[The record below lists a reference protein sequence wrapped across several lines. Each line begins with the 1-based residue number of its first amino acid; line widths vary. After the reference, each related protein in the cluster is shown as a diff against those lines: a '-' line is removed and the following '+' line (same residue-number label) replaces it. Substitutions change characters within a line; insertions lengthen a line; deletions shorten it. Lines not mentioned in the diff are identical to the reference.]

1 MKTKDPPFVITN
13 KILALTAEISE
24 LVGRVAST
32 EKLSTDPI
40 LRRTNRIRSIQ
51 ASLAIEQNSLSL
63 DQVTAVLSGK
73 RVLAPPKDI
82 REVKNAY
89 EIYEKLDQLDPFS
102 VEDLLLS
109 HQVMMKG
116 LVPECGEFR
125 SKDVG
130 VVDQKGNILHFG
142 TLPAYVP
149 KRVYDLLEWTRDS
162 NLPMLIRSS
171 VFHYEF
177 ELIHPFSDGNGRVG
191 RLWQTLLLSRWQPV
205 FAWLPIESIIHNRQ
219 EEYYQAFNRANDE
232 GDSTAFIEFMLE
244 AIKSALEEVSGCG
257 ANKTEIRWR
266 RIRDFLSGHDVI
278 MNADVRELFDVSA
291 ATANRILS
299 GFCEEG
305 KLVKT
310 RVGKYWGYCV
320 EKKVRKNP

>member
-1 MKTKDPPFVITN
+1 MKKNDPPFLITN
-13 KILALTAEISE
+13 KILALTSEISE
-24 LVGRVAST
+24 LVGRVVST

-40 LRRTNRIRSIQ
+40 LRRTNRIRTIQ

-82 REVKNAY
+82 KEVKNAY

-102 VEDLLLS
+102 VDDLLFA

-116 LVPECGEFR
+116 LVSESGEFR

-130 VVDQKGNILHFG
+130 VVDQNGRILHFG

-149 KRVYDLLEWTRDS
+149 KLVYDLLAWTRDS
-162 NLPMLIRSS
+162 DLPMLVRSS
-171 VFHYEF
+171 IFHYEF
-177 ELIHPFSDGNGRVG
+177 ELIHPFADGNGRVG
-191 RLWQTLLLSRWQPV
+191 RLWQTLLLSRWQPI
-205 FAWLPIESIIHNRQ
+205 FAWLPIESIIHDKQ
-219 EEYYQAFNRANDE
+219 EEYYQAFNQSNDE
-232 GDSTAFIEFMLE
+232 GNSTVFVEFMLD
-244 AIKSALEEVSGCG
+244 AIRCALEEVSGISG
-257 ANKTEIRWR
+257 SSENKADLRWR
-266 RIRDFLSGHDVI
+266 KIRDFLVIHDVI
-278 MNADVRELFDVSA
+278 MNADVRDLCDVSA

-299 GFCEEG
+299 GFCAEG

-310 RVGKYWGYCV
+310 RVGKLWGY
-320 EKKVRKNP
+320 KYP